1 MDHPKCLLEK
11 KKKSCSRDPGS
22 PGWQWCKCW
31 GFLQMRRALPR
42 DDWEGMFKAAW
53 RLGQA
58 RLSICISGVSTEC
71 HCRNQRSLCLGSIIQ
86 HSLQAPPSSVDTT
99 AYARR
104 RVGRKL
110 TSGNQ
115 ARLSG
120 PVTVG
125 DWFLTLEKNASD
137 VKSSIISISQM
148 RKPKLSWSSAIQ
160 WASDRFGIGSHPFSV
175 WARVPSI
182 SSLGPKSM
190 WRCISQMEQTWVAGW
205 VEFFGK
211 GRQWELCC
219 RDFMMEGLRGQAL
232 ESRLDVVGKG
242 LGT

>member
-1 MDHPKCLLEK
+1 MFMGKKK
-11 KKKSCSRDPGS
+11 KKKSCSCDPGS
-22 PGWQWCKCW
+22 PGWQWCKCC

-71 HCRNQRSLCLGSIIQ
+71 HCRNQPSLCLSSIIQ

-175 WARVPSI
+175 WAGIPSI

-190 WRCISQMEQTWVAGW
+190 WRCMRSDGTDLG
-205 VEFFGK
+205 
-211 GRQWELCC
+211 GRVGGVLWEGEA
-219 RDFMMEGLRGQAL
+219 MGAL
-232 ESRLDVVGKG
+232 L
-242 LGT
+242 

>member
-1 MDHPKCLLEK
+1 MPKLHHTAQPAGSSKLCRHHCL
-11 KKKSCSRDPGS
+11 RT
-22 PGWQWCKCW
+22 
-31 GFLQMRRALPR
+31 ALGGAQA
-42 DDWEGMFKAAW
+42 DVWE
-53 RLGQA
+53 
-58 RLSICISGVSTEC
+58 
-71 HCRNQRSLCLGSIIQ
+71 
-86 HSLQAPPSSVDTT
+86 P
-99 AYARR
+99 
-104 RVGRKL
+104 
-110 TSGNQ
+110 

-137 VKSSIISISQM
+137 VKSSIISILQM